1 MKRGNILSK
10 NAKSNFGITHWL
22 VIFLMMGFGYFSNG
36 SMNDGLNTY
45 VGLFVDKF
53 GWSSANLLT
62 YSTIA
67 GWVSI
72 IIIIGYTQ
80 LARKA
85 GARKT
90 AILSML
96 LAAVGMFLWGR
107 VQSPTMYF
115 VAILIL
121 TASSSGIMVIRNLTI
136 NNWFP
141 NKSGLA
147 LGWATMGPLIATA
160 TVLWLINFGGK
171 VMGFTG
177 YFDIMAIGFVVLLL
191 ISIFWLKDDPE
202 DKGCFPDNEKS
213 MTKEMARRIH
223 EKGLAYKKTSPWTIK
238 KLLTNKQVWQIGIG
252 VGGLNMLIGNS
263 VMSQLIP
270 SIMSHG
276 FEQTSAMTMM
286 TVGAIVAIPLS
297 YLFGVIDAKKG
308 TRVTVVIFFA
318 WCAVMLLLLVLPFQW
333 AIYPA
338 IIMVGG
344 MIGGSGN
351 IMGAMTTT
359 IFGRYDYANAF
370 AVIYPI
376 CVAVRSCSY
385 ALIGNLREM
394 TGGYTIPYIVLI
406 IVAILGIINALAI
419 DDKMIGRQSFTV
431 EELEEK

>member
-1 MKRGNILSK
+1 MKRGNVLSK

-45 VGLFVDKF
+45 VGLFVEKF

-62 YSTIA
+62 YSSIA

-72 IIIIGYTQ
+72 LIIIGYTQ

-85 GARKT
+85 GARLT
-90 AILSML
+90 AILSMS

-107 VQSPTMYF
+107 VQSPRMYF

-121 TASSSGIMVIRNLTI
+121 TASSSGIMVIRNLCI

-141 NKSGLA
+141 SKSGLA
-147 LGWATMGPLIATA
+147 LGWATMGPLFATA
-160 TVLWLINFGGK
+160 TVLWLIKFGGK
-171 VMGFTG
+171 IMGFTG
-177 YFDIMAIGFVVLLL
+177 HFDIMALGFVVLLL
-191 ISIFWLKDDPE
+191 ISIFWLRDDPE
-202 DKGCFPDNEKS
+202 DKGCFPDNERT
-213 MTKEMARRIH
+213 MTKEMAKKIH
-223 EKGLAYKKTSPWTIK
+223 EKGMAYKATSPWTIR

-276 FEQTSAMTMM
+276 YEQTTAMTMM
-286 TVGAIVAIPLS
+286 TIGAIVAVPFS
-297 YLFGVIDAKKG
+297 YLFGVIDAKYG
-308 TRVTVVIFFA
+308 TKVSVIVFFS
-318 WCAVMLLLLVLPFQW
+318 WCFVELLLLILPFQW

-338 IIMVGG
+338 IVMVGG

-351 IMGAMTTT
+351 ILGAMTTT
-359 IFGRYDYANAF
+359 VFGRYDYANAF

-385 ALIGNLREM
+385 ALIGNLRQM
-394 TGGYTIPYIVLI
+394 TNGYTIPYIVLMG
-406 IVAILGIINALAI
+406 VAVAGMVNAFCIN
-419 DDKMIGRQSFTV
+419 DKMIGRQAFSAD
-431 EELEEK
+431 ELDD